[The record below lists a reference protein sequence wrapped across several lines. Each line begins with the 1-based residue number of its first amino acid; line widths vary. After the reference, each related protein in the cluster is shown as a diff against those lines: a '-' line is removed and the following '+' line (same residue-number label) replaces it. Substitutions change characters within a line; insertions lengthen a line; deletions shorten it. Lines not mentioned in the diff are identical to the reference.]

1 MTVDLGTP
9 FLRWRVEGGVAY
21 CTIDRPERR
30 NAMTA
35 SMYVGVRRALQVVNG
50 SPKLHALVITGT
62 GDVFCPGGEMGGDH
76 SDGSFGME
84 AAAAF
89 GNEIVPFEAIRTSR
103 KPVVAMVNGMC
114 QGGGLLMTL
123 VSDVAIS
130 SDRAMFRVPE
140 VLRGV
145 VDANYACYLPA
156 HVGIARA
163 RDLILTARRF
173 DAAEALDIGV
183 VARVVPHDE
192 LTAAVRELLREL
204 LRGAPEARWQ
214 MKRIVN
220 ERYGAVDQMSL
231 DASIGSPEM
240 IEGFQAFVE
249 RRAPNWVPDG
259 YAPDGRA

>member
-1 MTVDLGTP
+1 MTIDLGTD
-9 FLRWRVEGGVAY
+9 FLHWRVERGVAY

-35 SMYVGVRRALQVVNG
+35 SMYVGVRRALQILNG
-50 SPKLHALVITGT
+50 SASLHALVITGT

-76 SDGSFGME
+76 SDGPFGME

-103 KPVVAMVNGMC
+103 KPVIAMVNGLC

-123 VSDVAIS
+123 VSDIAIA
-130 SDRAMFRVPE
+130 SDRCVFRVPE

-145 VDANYACYLPA
+145 VDSNYAAYLPA
-156 HVGIARA
+156 HVGVARA

-173 DAAEALDIGV
+173 DSVEALAMGV
-183 VARVVPHDE
+183 VARVAPHDALAE
-192 LTAAVRELLREL
+192 AVEEVLGELLQ
-204 LRGAPEARWQ
+204 GAPEARRQ
-214 MKRIVN
+214 MKRIIN
-220 ERYGAVDQMSL
+220 ERYGNLDRMSL
-231 DASIGSPEM
+231 DASIGSAEM

-259 YAPDGRA
+259 YVV